1 MKKIYYIYSILACL
15 FVGILSGCTADELEK
30 DQPRDFSK
38 VKIVVNATLSG
49 YEGEEKNT
57 TKLTESGAWEV
68 GDVIYLCVAKEA
80 NTFTLTYQ
88 GGGEWKIKELY
99 GGNYN
104 EAFNTNATGTLTA
117 LYCSDIRDVKRDSE
131 GKIRAET
138 HGDVVFTKE
147 GKYKWN
153 GDNLIFTINLNQRF
167 GSKMVIQD
175 MEKDYY
181 LTPLL
186 NSYSDFGDGTSLVYL
201 NGILDPQW
209 DTMDSSNNFYPPSS
223 QYNSTT
229 KELTV
234 WGYFAGSS
242 KKRTIFI
249 RSKDG
254 KEEYRRTYNKSLNYG
269 QKVTIKGP
277 FGDEASEWKKKVN
290 GNDVTYVVV
299 KYLTNDDNSYKVLP
313 PKLKLERI
321 DGISVKL
328 FGKDGEEIKFSGS
341 DRATFTVGNR
351 NILFPH
357 LLYSN
362 SIILGGSRKGTTFLD
377 IKLPPYYEL
386 GNSKYEFE
394 VTDAN
399 YGKRLQLYFAKDKY
413 APDDKYK
420 PLDYYYYDDIKK
432 GGVMYI
438 KFKLKD
444 KWLPAALRRTDSSPW
459 IWHIKG
465 KFDDYTPLKN
475 RVELK
480 AIEEGNEIKKFE
492 ITVKEEHAVAEF
504 IFYLTDPAVSNTLKP
519 GDFTLVSRD

>member
-15 FVGILSGCTADELEK
+15 FVGMLFGCTADELEK

-80 NTFTLTYQ
+80 NTFKLTYE
-88 GGGEWKIKELY
+88 GGGEWKIKELL

-175 MEKDYY
+175 MKPNYY

-186 NSYSDFGDGTSLVYL
+186 NSYSDFGAGTSLVYL

-209 DTMDSSNNFYPPSS
+209 DTLDSSNNFYPPSS

-290 GNDVTYVVV
+290 GDDVTWVVV
-299 KYLTNDDNSYKVLP
+299 KYQTNDDNSYKVLP
-313 PKLKLERI
+313 PKLNLERI

-328 FGKDGEEIKFSGS
+328 FGKEEKEIKFSGS
-341 DRATFTVGNR
+341 DRATFKVGDR
-351 NILFPH
+351 NILFPY

-362 SIILGGSRKGTTFLD
+362 SIILGGSSKGTTFLD

-413 APDDKYK
+413 ASDDKYK

-438 KFKLKD
+438 KFKLND
-444 KWLPAALRRTDSSPW
+444 KWLPVATQKSKE
-459 IWHIKG
+459 IWDVHIKG
-465 KFDDYTPLKN
+465 KIKNYTPDA
-475 RVELK
+475 VELK
-480 AIEEGNEIKKFE
+480 EIREGGKSDKFE
-492 ITVKEEHAVAEF
+492 IKVKKEQAYTEF
-504 IFYLTDPAVSNTLKP
+504 TFSLTDPTLSKMFED
-519 GDFTLVSRD
+519 GDFTLVVRD